1 MPPLVGAFLAALLA
15 AIGNAI
21 FTYGNKT
28 ARAEDS
34 PFGFVLLTF
43 LISAAAMAALMAFQ
57 PPRDPVAFTKVN
69 MGPALWAGI
78 GTAITYVGFY
88 ILYSKFGASFY
99 ALYGML
105 AMLTTS
111 IFLAIV
117 ILKERFNWS
126 IGVSIGLAG
135 VALGFFL
142 YGQLMNQR
150 ASEALR
156 APTALASEPRA

>member
-1 MPPLVGAFLAALLA
+1 
-15 AIGNAI
+15 
-21 FTYGNKT
+21 
-28 ARAEDS
+28 
-34 PFGFVLLTF
+34 
-43 LISAAAMAALMAFQ
+43 
-57 PPRDPVAFTKVN
+57 VAFTKVN

-150 ASEALR
+150 AAEALT
-156 APTALASEPRA
+156 APTALAGEPPA

>member
-1 MPPLVGAFLAALLA
+1 MPLLVGAFLAAFLA

-28 ARAEDS
+28 AHAEES

-43 LISAAAMAALMAFQ
+43 LISAAAMAALMVFQ
-57 PPRDPVAFTKVN
+57 PPRDPIAFTKLN
-69 MGPALWAGI
+69 IGPALWAGI

-88 ILYSKFGASFY
+88 ILYSKYGASFY

-142 YGQLMNQR
+142 YGQLLNQR
-150 ASEALR
+150 AAETTKVQ
-156 APTALASEPRA
+156 TALAGDPPA